1 MSPLLS
7 VQPTAEASTLVAA
20 CADLRD
26 DTEYF
31 SMLVDEW
38 VSGLA
43 PATHQFMQRQE
54 FLLRRTVA
62 AMQCRRAASL
72 HVDQRHGIAAVEECA
87 AAFRADLTL
96 HLNRLQRD
104 ILL

>member
-1 MSPLLS
+1 MSPLLF
-7 VQPTAEASTLVAA
+7 VQPTPEADTLVGAS
-20 CADLRD
+20 ADLRD
-26 DTEYF
+26 DAEYF

-38 VSGLA
+38 VCDLA

-62 AMQCRRAASL
+62 ALQCPRAASL
-72 HVDQRHGIAAVEECA
+72 HVDQRHSIAAIEECA